1 MSDKTI
7 IYTKTGCPYCAAA
20 KDDLKK
26 RAVQYDEINLT
37 ENPKRI
43 SEIVKLTGGRNV
55 PVIVTGE
62 KVSVGFAG
70 GS

>member
-1 MSDKTI
+1 MSDKIT

-20 KDDLKK
+20 KEDLKK

-37 ENPKRI
+37 ENPKKI
-43 SEIVKLTGGRNV
+43 PEIVKLTGRRDV

-62 KVSVGFAG
+62 KISVGFAG

>member
-1 MSDKTI
+1 MPEKVT

-20 KDDLKK
+20 KEDLKK
-26 RAVQYDEINLT
+26 RAVQYEEINLT

-43 SEIVKLTGGRNV
+43 PEIVKLAGGRNV
-55 PVIVTGE
+55 PVIVTEGS
-62 KVSVGFAG
+62 VSVGFAG